1 MEGCKPFRYAD
12 DMVLSF
18 QYLRDAQRVRKVL
31 DRRLEKYGL
40 QLNVDKTRIVPFS
53 KKKHKLGERQGSFK
67 FLGFTFYLGKSI
79 RGAIIPKLKTE
90 GKRFRMKLQG
100 VKSWCRTQRHQI
112 RMVHF
117 WKQLCAK
124 LRGHI
129 AYYGVSHNTRYVRT
143 FVNEVKK
150 IAFKWLNRRSQK
162 RSFNWESFVLFLKH
176 YPLPLVRVYHRL
188 L

>member
-117 WKQLCAK
+117 WKQYSGLK
-124 LRGHI
+124 NLDKKKSNFVSPRGMI
-129 AYYGVSHNTRYVRT
+129 LQLIYGLRYV
-143 FVNEVKK
+143 
-150 IAFKWLNRRSQK
+150 
-162 RSFNWESFVLFLKH
+162 
-176 YPLPLVRVYHRL
+176 
-188 L
+188 